1 MYQTCNIPRNFWHF
15 LSLTQPVSLRYLHGF
30 IAALVFSQVITS
42 NGIAFTADGTP
53 YGPLALAHITT
64 GLTLL
69 ILSAILIVYCIT
81 LRGLRH
87 YFPYLWGD
95 TAQIRLDVH
104 TLLKRSLPEA
114 SPRGLAASVQ
124 GPGLGA
130 VALVVLSGAGWFML
144 WLLDS
149 PLAPALREWHVTLT
163 GLIEVYI
170 VAHGA
175 MGLLHFTLWYFRQRT
190 GTD

>member
-1 MYQTCNIPRNFWHF
+1 MYTIRKTPRNFWHF
-15 LSLTQPVSLRYLHGF
+15 LSLTQPAFLRYLHGF
-30 IAALVFSQVITS
+30 IAALVLSQVITS
-42 NGIAFTADGTP
+42 NGIAFTAEGTP

-69 ILSAILIVYCIT
+69 ILSTMLIVYCIM

-95 TAQIRLDVH
+95 TAQIRRDVRALLDR
-104 TLLKRSLPEA
+104 KLPDA
-114 SPRGLAASVQ
+114 SPRGLAATVQ
-124 GPGLGA
+124 GLGLGA

-144 WLLDS
+144 WCIDS